1 MSPSRI
7 DIRPAVLPLSFGENF
22 SIDPLPLNEPTL
34 ESPRILVIGGGVTG
48 LVTAW
53 VLLDRGYHVTV
64 AAKEW
69 ASFTTEKRLT
79 SQIAGALWEYPPA
92 VCGQH
97 TDKISLKKSK
107 QWSMVSY
114 KIWKC
119 IADDH
124 TLATMAGVRMK
135 PSVFFYP
142 GRIDDN
148 PAWLS
153 KMTEIQNRGIDGFR
167 RDPALV
173 HKYDVSSEFGVV
185 DAYEHLAPIIDTDQA
200 MTWLMT
206 MVRSKGAHFEAETFT
221 GDLFHQEEELC
232 KRFGVKA
239 IVNATGLGS
248 QELASDESCY
258 PIRGGLIR
266 VINNGQDFPKLDAAL
281 TISAG
286 AIHNSTDFLFILP
299 RNDDILLLGGIAQSR
314 EWNLDLTLE
323 SPAIQEMRS
332 RCEAF
337 LPELKNARPDNTYP
351 LAQGLRPFRQR
362 NVRVERELRCS
373 QWLEGNEWKRKP
385 SRIVHSY
392 GQGGAGWSLS
402 FGCAEEVASL
412 VDNVLERL
420 PARRMAA

>member
-1 MSPSRI
+1 MSPARTYSFI
-7 DIRPAVLPLSFGENF
+7 QPLSYGSNF
-22 SIDPLPLNEPTL
+22 SIDPLPLKEPTP
-34 ESPRILVIGGGVTG
+34 ESPKILVIGGGVTG

-53 VLLDRGYHVTV
+53 VLLDKGYHVTV

-107 QWSMVSY
+107 YWSMASY
-114 KIWKC
+114 KIWKS
-119 IADDH
+119 IAGDH
-124 TLATMAGVRMK
+124 TLSTMAGVKMK

-142 GRIDDN
+142 SKVEDHPD
-148 PAWLS
+148 WLA
-153 KMTEIQNRGIDGFR
+153 KMNEIKKRGIDGFN

-173 HKYDVSSEFGVV
+173 QKYGISSYYGVV

-206 MVRSKGAHFEAETFT
+206 MVRSKGAHFETEIFT
-221 GDLFHQEEELC
+221 GDIFEQEEELC
-232 KRFGVKA
+232 QRFGVKA
-239 IVNATGLGS
+239 IVNATGLGA

-258 PIRGGLIR
+258 PIRGGLLR
-266 VINNGQDFPKLDAAL
+266 VINDGQDFPKLDAAL

-286 AIHNSTDFLFILP
+286 VVHNSTDFLFILP
-299 RNDDILLLGGIAQSR
+299 RNDNVLLLGGLAQAH
-314 EWNLDLTLE
+314 EGKLDLTLD
-323 SPAIQEMRS
+323 SPTIQEMRS
-332 RCEAF
+332 RCDAF
-337 LPELKNARPDNTYP
+337 LPVLKNARMDEEYP

-373 QWLEGNEWKRKP
+373 EVVEGSGAYRKA
-385 SRIVHSY
+385 SRIIHSY
-392 GQGGAGWSLS
+392 GQGGAGWTLS
-402 FGCAEEVASL
+402 FGCAEEVAAL
-412 VDNVLERL
+412 VDDVLEGL
-420 PARRMAA
+420 PARPMAA

>member
-1 MSPSRI
+1 MSPSRT
-7 DIRPAVLPLSFGENF
+7 DTRPEMYPLSFGENF
-22 SIDPLPLNEPTL
+22 SLDPLPQKEPTL
-34 ESPRILVIGGGVTG
+34 DTPKILVIGGGVTG

-53 VLLDRGYHVTV
+53 ALLDKGYHVTV

-107 QWSMVSY
+107 QWSMVAY
-114 KIWKC
+114 KVWQR

-124 TLATMAGVRMK
+124 TLATMAGVRTK

-142 GRIDDN
+142 SKIEDN
-148 PAWLS
+148 PNWFS
-153 KMTEIQNRGIDGFR
+153 KMTEIQNRGIDGFN

-173 HKYDVSSEFGVV
+173 HKYGVSSQYGVV

-206 MVRSKGAHFEAETFT
+206 MVRSKGAHFETETFT
-221 GDLFHQEEELC
+221 GDIFHQEEELC
-232 KRFGVKA
+232 RRFGVKA
-239 IVNATGLGS
+239 IVNATGLGA

-258 PIRGGLIR
+258 PIRGGLVR

-286 AIHNSTDFLFILP
+286 VVHNSSDFLFILP

-314 EWNLDLTLE
+314 EWNLDLTLD
-323 SPAIQEMRS
+323 SPVIKQMRS
-332 RCEAF
+332 RCDSF
-337 LPELKNARPDNTYP
+337 LPDLKHARLDDEYP

-362 NVRVERELRCS
+362 NVRVERELRYS
-373 QWLEGNEWKRKP
+373 QVMEGNECHRKP

-392 GQGGAGWSLS
+392 GQGGAGWTLS

-412 VDNVLERL
+412 VDDVLEGL
-420 PARRMAA
+420 PARQMKA

>member
-1 MSPSRI
+1 MSPSRTI
-7 DIRPAVLPLSFGENF
+7 TRPAVYPLSFGENF
-22 SIDPLPLNEPTL
+22 SIDPLAQQEPTL

-114 KIWKC
+114 KIWQR
-119 IADDH
+119 IAENH

-142 GRIDDN
+142 SKIEEN
-148 PAWLS
+148 QAWLS
-153 KMTEIQNRGIDGFR
+153 KMNEIQKRGIDGFR
-167 RDPALV
+167 RDPTLV
-173 HKYDVSSEFGVV
+173 DRYGVSSLYGVV

-206 MVRSKGAHFEAETFT
+206 MVRSKGAHFETETFT

-232 KRFGVKA
+232 RRFGVKA

-248 QELASDESCY
+248 EELASDESCY

-266 VINNGQDFPKLDAAL
+266 VINNGQNFPKLDAAL

-286 AIHNSTDFLFILP
+286 AVHNSNDFLFILP

-314 EWNLDLTLE
+314 EWNLDLALD
-323 SPAIQEMRS
+323 SPAIQQMRA
-332 RCEAF
+332 RCESF
-337 LPELKNARPDNTYP
+337 LPHLKNACLDDTYP

-373 QWLEGNEWKRKP
+373 QVMEGSECHRKA

-412 VDNVLERL
+412 VDNVLEGL
-420 PARRMAA
+420 PARRMAV